1 MSNPAIV
8 LLTDPAQCGQGDVRS
23 LVEALL
29 EIQQM
34 GEHAA
39 PQAFCD
45 HPAAARE
52 FMTAYADAYP
62 KLVLESQAIP
72 TPGHLQSLI
81 TNGQIGPIAKP
92 QDMALLDEAWRPPDQ
107 NGLNAF
113 PLVVLTLGQPQALLD
128 VLEQN
133 QLIKRGISLI
143 DIAPESASD
152 STPVS
157 IAEAVAT
164 RGLGAEG
171 PWEDAGASG
180 GRLELDEVDR
190 AATPEASDPLL
201 RDGQMSLGLDTVEAI
216 EAPSVAAPM
225 YYAEIPKQPDQAP
238 PASPPAQ
245 PEPAV
250 QVEQHVEPPPPPE
263 SAMTTPPAELTEAPA
278 QAPVETAWPVTST
291 PGPTE
296 QVPNEA
302 ASDDSGSDGT
312 APDDAD
318 DDASDDG
325 AEHPDDDD
333 DADEPK
339 APSDDGEQAAEDD
352 KPPLA
357 AGHAASERDDDV
369 RYDPV
374 GRLTAEDDV
383 RYPAMDDDD
392 APGALR
398 ELAAAISDEGI
409 LDTDLPSDMLSSSDE
424 DRELDST
431 ILHPTAP
438 HGSRHEPINLEELF
452 DSADPDGDDGGADSD
467 RSHPMHDSD
476 L

>member
-8 LLTDPAQCGQGDVRS
+8 LLTDPAQCGRGDAHS

-81 TNGQIGPIAKP
+81 TNGQIGPLAKP
-92 QDMALLDEAWRPPDQ
+92 HDMASLDEAWRPLEQ

-128 VLEQN
+128 ILEQN
-133 QLIKRGISLI
+133 QLIKKSISLI
-143 DIAPESASD
+143 DIAPEAASD
-152 STPVS
+152 VMPVS

-164 RGLGAEG
+164 RGLGVEG
-171 PWEDAGASG
+171 SWEDAGASG
-180 GRLELDEVDR
+180 GQLALDEVDR
-190 AATPEASDPLL
+190 AATPGSLDPML
-201 RDGQMSLGLDTVEAI
+201 RDGQMSLSLDTVEPV
-216 EAPSVAAPM
+216 EAPSVAPPI
-225 YYAEIPKQPDQAP
+225 YYGNAAKQPDQAP
-238 PASPPAQ
+238 TASPPAQ

-250 QVEQHVEPPPPPE
+250 QVEQHVEPPRPPE
-263 SAMTTPPAELTEAPA
+263 APATTPAAELTEPPA
-278 QAPVETAWPVTST
+278 QAPVDAGWPASST
-291 PGPTE
+291 PAPAE
-296 QVPNEA
+296 PVPNEA
-302 ASDDSGSDGT
+302 ASDDTSS
-312 APDDAD
+312 DDAD
-318 DDASDDG
+318 DDAADDG
-325 AEHPDDDD
+325 DDLDDDE
-333 DADEPK
+333 DEPK
-339 APSDDGEQAAEDD
+339 APSEDGKEQVAEDD
-352 KPPLA
+352 GPPLA
-357 AGHAASERDDDV
+357 AGRADAGRDDDV

-374 GRLTAEDDV
+374 GTLTAEDDV
-383 RYPAMDDDD
+383 PYPAADDND
-392 APGALR
+392 APAALW

-409 LDTDLPSDMLSSSDE
+409 LDTDPASDALSSSGE
-424 DRELDST
+424 DWAMDATDLQP
-431 ILHPTAP
+431 IAP
-438 HGSRHEPINLEELF
+438 HGSRHEPISLEELY
-452 DSADPDGDDGGADSD
+452 DSADHDSDDGGSDSNPS
-467 RSHPMHDSD
+467 RPIHDSD